1 MLETAG
7 QQVGQALW
15 QVGWELRAGPLHGNC
30 IQHLQATV
38 EEIGIYTNV
47 ASYAALAVSD
57 SGPAPP

>member
-1 MLETAG
+1 MLEAAG

-38 EEIGIYTNV
+38 KEIGIYTNV
-47 ASYAALAVSD
+47 ASYAAPCSV
-57 SGPAPP
+57 